1 MYDMGNAAFSD
12 SQLGSDRSAA
22 PPPVAKR
29 PTDTG
34 SFAHQ
39 DLIDMMRR
47 RRAAEDKLRRRQQ
60 EALATRADGERP

>member
-1 MYDMGNAAFSD
+1 MYNMGNGAFSD
-12 SQLGSDRSAA
+12 SQPGSSRGAA
-22 PPPVAKR
+22 LPVAKR

-39 DLIDMMRR
+39 DLIEVMRR

-60 EALATRADGERP
+60 EALAARADGELP